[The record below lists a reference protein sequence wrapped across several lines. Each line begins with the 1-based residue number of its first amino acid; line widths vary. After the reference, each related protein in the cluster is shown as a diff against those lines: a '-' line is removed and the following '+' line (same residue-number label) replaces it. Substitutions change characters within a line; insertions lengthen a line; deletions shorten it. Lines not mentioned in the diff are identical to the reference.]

1 MGCGLLFFF
10 FFFPALSCGCHS
22 GSYGWWSGVVV
33 EVSVAG
39 GYRFF
44 FYGFFFLMICLYY
57 FK

>member
-1 MGCGLLFFF
+1 MGCGLLF
-10 FFFPALSCGCHS
+10 FFFPALSCGCNS

-44 FYGFFFLMICLYY
+44 FYVFFFLMICLYY

>member
-1 MGCGLLFFF
+1 MVSFFF
-10 FFFPALSCGCHS
+10 FLALSCGCHS
-22 GSYGWWSGVVV
+22 GGYGWWSGVVA

-44 FYGFFFLMICLYY
+44 FMVFFLMICLYY

>member
-1 MGCGLLFFF
+1 MGCGLLCFFF

-44 FYGFFFLMICLYY
+44 LWFFFFNDLFIL
-57 FK
+57 F

>member
-1 MGCGLLFFF
+1 MVSFFF

-44 FYGFFFLMICLYY
+44 FYGFFFNDLFIL
-57 FK
+57 F